1 MLFTETPAA
10 DLDKAWVVS
19 PGIEGFIMFM
29 VLALAGWFLIT

>member
-1 MLFTETPAA
+1 MGHAVHRDPAA

-29 VLALAGWFLIT
+29 VLALAGWF